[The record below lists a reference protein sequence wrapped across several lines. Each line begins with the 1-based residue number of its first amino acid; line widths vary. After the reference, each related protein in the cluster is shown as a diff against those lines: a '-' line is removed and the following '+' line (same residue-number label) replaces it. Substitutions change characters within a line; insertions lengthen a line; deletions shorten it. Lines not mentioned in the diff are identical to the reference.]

1 MDSIQAVR
9 EAIESLST
17 DEKIDE
23 GQYLALMNH
32 LKTVYQKLERSE
44 RKEERIEF
52 VVSGNGGGNGGMG
65 NVMEYIEEML
75 MLEDEQK
82 EDIPRPVIH
91 RRVVGLGWRDARDD
105 LFILPN
111 DYFPVDGEEIKVA
124 LVMLRN
130 AIRNHWNDVRDFQ
143 HHTLADIPQMFIRWI
158 LRGGVGIWRDLEVR
172 EIFLSHATVRRL
184 NLERVLERRRT
195 SRKAHYTLGGTDDD
209 WALLLKDAHLPF
221 YTKRRVNKKGECVDV
236 EAKTLQK
243 LHPITLT
250 LRFTPTMGMEVELYT
265 DKIQLGRSDIIPT
278 LSQIMIEIV
287 RVEGWNDV
295 PLEKLIKYAGW
306 GLIKSSSEMKRE
318 YPKMKVSGIT
328 AHTREKKREYD
339 CANGLITITYREK
352 YAK

>member
-44 RKEERIEF
+44 RKEERVEF

-75 MLEDEQK
+75 EDDQK
-82 EDIPRPVIH
+82 EDLPRPVF
-91 RRVVGLGWRDARDD
+91 RRVVVSQQDWLIAQNE
-105 LFILPN
+105 LFHNLPQ
-111 DYFPVDGEEIKVA
+111 DFFPPDREEIKVA
-124 LVMLRN
+124 LVTLRN
-130 AIRNHWNDVRDFQ
+130 AIRNHWNDVRDFH
-143 HHTLADIPQMFIRWI
+143 HHTLEDIPQPFIRWL

-195 SRKAHYTLGGTDDD
+195 YRKAHYTLDATDDD

-221 YTKRRVNKKGECVDV
+221 YTTRRLNKRGEYVDV

-278 LSQIMIEIV
+278 LSQIMLEIV
-287 RVEGWNDV
+287 RMEGWNDV
-295 PLEKLIKYAGW
+295 PLEKLIKCAGW